1 MLHPFS
7 YWSEIAMTSLE
18 KIKELVQFNTVSRDS
33 NLPLIDYI
41 ANYLDDLGIRS
52 HRVESPDGKKS
63 NLYASVGPN
72 EPGGVVL
79 SGHTDVVPT
88 DGQDWNTDPFA
99 PEVKENRLYGRG
111 TCDMKGFIGTALAL
125 VPEMDSLIKPIHF
138 ALSYDEEVGCK
149 GAPSMIAE
157 LSKHLPEPEAVIV
170 GEPTLMRAITGH
182 KGMVTLTTSILGFEA
197 HSSQTHRGVSAV
209 MTAAKLVEKLNSMAT
224 ELAEQTN
231 IDTGFEP
238 HHSTIH
244 VGVIRGGTAINI
256 ISRHCEFQWDIRC
269 IPNDDPKTII
279 DEFEKYCRD
288 EVLPSMRSISSDCAI
303 GTEVTASAPA
313 FLMSESPAMGLLAS
327 LGTQP
332 TEQHAPYVAEAG
344 QFQAAGFP
352 TVVCGPGSIDQA
364 HKPNEFIAL
373 DQVNQGEHLLRKL
386 ISRLSNP

>member
-7 YWSEIAMTSLE
+7 YWSDIAMASLE

-125 VPEMDSLIKPIHF
+125 VPEMSSLVKPIHF
-138 ALSYDEEVGCK
+138 AWSYDEEVGCK

-386 ISRLSNP
+386 ISRLSIP